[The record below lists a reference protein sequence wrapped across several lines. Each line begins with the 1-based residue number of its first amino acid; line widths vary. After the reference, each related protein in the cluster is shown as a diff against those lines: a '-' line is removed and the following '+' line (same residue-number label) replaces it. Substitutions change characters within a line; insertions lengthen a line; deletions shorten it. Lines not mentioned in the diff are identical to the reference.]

1 MYIENITINN
11 FRIYCGENTVT
22 IAPVS
27 NKNVSVI
34 SGDNGYG
41 KTTFLTALVW
51 CLYGNQMQEIDNF
64 YKSRIRAAGG
74 YKQYLASSMNRRA
87 LSNKETKFRVSIDF
101 KKVALPGIQCDSIQ
115 ILRTYNIT
123 DTSDVL
129 TIMTDNKIS
138 ELVDDVGKQIFIND
152 FILPKEIAKF
162 FFFDAEKIVKIAEMQ
177 SLQDKR
183 LLSQAY
189 SEVLGIKKYED
200 LKNSLYDIRIR
211 FRKNSANDTEKADFQ
226 DLWKEI
232 NRLTKVIT
240 NKEKKKEKL
249 VSERSELRIKSDTA
263 QEKLLR
269 EGNTLTLSEFHKL
282 QNEKARLFEENKV
295 LMNEFRDLFEYAPFA
310 ITGKILVGIEN
321 QLDLEDKQRKSS
333 IDKTSV
339 RNRINTIIDKLQHD
353 KSAISQKVD
362 NEIKDYYLTRVHELM
377 NDSVYLVRFH
387 KKATFCCQ

>member
-115 ILRTYNIT
+115 ISRTYNIT

-129 TIMTDNKIS
+129 TIMIDNKIS

-211 FRKNSANDTEKADFQ
+211 FRKNSANDTEKAHFQ
-226 DLWKEI
+226 DLWKGI
-232 NRLTKVIT
+232 NRLTKAIT
-240 NKEKKKEKL
+240 HKEQKKEKL